1 MCNFNCTKNKYVQM
15 KLQNKGVIKIQNT
28 LYKVLPLNVWMLFV

>member
-1 MCNFNCTKNKYVQM
+1 MCNFHCTKNKYLQM
-15 KLQNKGVIKIQNT
+15 ELQNKGVTIIQNT